1 MFIMEEAW
9 DDVNLTDASSSTFS
23 GSFLAIEGKVKI
35 WVEMSL
41 SGNGITVTVRHD
53 AWLARLLEKRGQRL
67 YGFDG
72 CLLCLTANFD
82 CSIR

>member
-1 MFIMEEAW
+1 MFIMEEAR

-23 GSFLAIEGKVKI
+23 GSFSAIEGKVKI

-41 SGNGITVTVRHD
+41 SGNGITVTD
-53 AWLARLLEKRGQRL
+53 TWLARLLEKRGQRL

-72 CLLCLTANFD
+72 CLLCLTADFD